1 MNFNSSEV
9 NNSETRGNGSHVP
22 LAIVGFSFEFPR
34 EATSVGS
41 FWEMIC
47 KGRTASSD
55 FPSDRMNIQ
64 EYYHPDDNRT
74 STIPLRGGNFLE
86 EDLGVFDAPFFSITP
101 AEAACMDPQHRK
113 MLETAYHALEDA
125 GITLHKCS
133 GSDTSVYTGCFTND
147 YLSILEKDFEAEQK
161 HAAMGVTPSMLANRL
176 SWFFNFKGTSMNLD
190 SACSSSLIALHLACQ
205 DLRSGTSSMALVGGA
220 NLVYH
225 PDFMKMMS
233 NGNFLSPDSQ
243 SWSFDDRANG
253 YSRGEGIAVIVV
265 KRLSDAL
272 RDGDTIRTIIRQ
284 TATNQDGRTPGI
296 TLPSQQSQIEL
307 IERSY
312 KDANL
317 DMEPTRFFEAHGTGT
332 KAGDPVEAN
341 AIGKAFRH
349 CRSKEDPLYIGA
361 VKSNIG
367 HLEGCSGL
375 AGVIKALL
383 VLERGIIPPIATFQS
398 VNKQIDT
405 ESLHIRFPQTQLQW
419 PTSTLRRACVNSFGF
434 GGTNALVILDDV
446 YHYLSANGLHGC
458 HQTLELTPTTLGV
471 VRGEVN
477 GHKRIDYSHE
487 SVNACDHLTA
497 LPPRNGDG
505 SGSNTA
511 KVFHSPPKLVVWS
524 AFEEK
529 CAQRMSDLYS
539 NFIREEQPCIDD
551 LAHIQAVR
559 RNHFQ
564 WRSFIVTRQYDCT
577 KFEALEPMK
586 PIKPIRAN
594 KDQRIAFIFTGQG
607 TQYLGMGREL
617 ISFQTFKDSLRDSD
631 RCLNSLGCP
640 WSIQE
645 KIEESHLIFPI
656 DNPEYSQPLTT
667 CLQIALVDL
676 LKSFGI
682 IPSSVIG
689 HSSGE
694 IAAAYAAG
702 ALSRSS
708 AVRVSY
714 YRGIVS
720 SKLATLRKDMGMM
733 AVGLSK
739 SAVLA
744 YLDRFR
750 EAEGSVNVNIACINS
765 PKSTTLSGD
774 STQLTA
780 LCQWLTKDSI
790 FARKLRVSVAYH
802 SEYMKTISS
811 EYYDV
816 LGPLEKGRNSKF
828 IPMLSTVTKDIVTTE
843 SLRDPI
849 YWVQNMESPVNFEGA
864 VSKLLGQSSQKQRK
878 ILGGE
883 NAGKNFG
890 FTQIVEIGPHNTL
903 QGPVRDIISN
913 IKTQKAEPAYVPS
926 LVRGQDA
933 SVTLLCAVGMLQSS
947 GYPVNL
953 VAVNNNEVTDRKCR
967 MPSNMPKYP
976 FNHQS
981 SYWKEGRLSKN
992 FRFPSF
998 ARDDLLGTR
1007 NLDWNPKMAQ
1017 WRNVIR
1023 LSEVPWLEDHQVQG
1037 EILFPAAG
1045 MVVMAIEGL
1054 KQLVCQTAH
1063 LQGVQIKDIHFL
1075 HPIAFPGESDKV
1087 ETQLNILTETSSI
1100 SNSASWSYF
1109 RLFVIES
1116 DNYMECCSGYIRP
1129 VLDEKNRR
1137 YAMCGLS
1144 FLDGEPLA
1152 EWLSNT
1158 FDACREL
1165 ADPYSVE
1172 TTVKYGPCFQNL
1184 SNSYL
1189 GPKGEAMAEI
1199 NTKSWTSKSAS
1210 SFHQAYAVHPSTID
1224 GLAQLMAPT
1233 IAKGYNVKQTM
1244 VPVHVSSIW
1253 IDFMGFESLEGAKI
1267 QGAARCKLRGYRG
1280 ATGNIVATPIASS
1293 TPLIVLEGL
1302 DTSFITAANTSNIK
1316 HFQPR
1321 NLCTQL
1327 VWKPD
1332 IDMMSNQQI
1341 IHWCT
1346 INRPTGAID
1355 ELYKYERL
1363 NTIILL
1369 FILEALDIMDHA
1381 SSPAVPHLEM
1391 YLEWMKY
1398 QRDRLSN
1405 DDRRATLEL
1414 LQDRDRRNQLTVQ
1427 VGNSGVE
1434 GVFFLQIGQVLSKV
1448 LRGEV
1453 DPLNVIFND
1462 GLADRY
1468 YEEMLSNDY
1477 YTHPS
1482 SAFVELLCFKNPS
1495 MKILEVGAGTGGQTL
1510 PILKAM
1516 TSGKTKMWSRYDYTD
1531 ISPAFFGQARV
1542 KFHEYIDQ
1550 MEFRVCDIS
1559 KDPASQ
1565 SFETESYDLVI
1576 ASHVLHATNDLDQ
1589 TLRNIRKLLKPS
1601 GTLLLFETTRPEVLH
1616 IGFAFG
1622 LLKGWWSPLSLESR
1636 SQYSPCLTTEQWN
1649 NRLERAGFS
1658 GTEVAIPNQ
1667 ENLQCR
1673 YSSTI
1678 ISKKA
1683 EPNVQQQPTSED
1695 VEIAIVVDTQVPGQL
1710 DIARLLE
1717 AQYARCK
1724 IYTLAECAAAD
1735 IPASALNLFLVEL
1748 DAIFLDDISE
1758 TDYWYLHRIL
1768 NNSSKTLWITRS
1780 PSDCL
1785 EPRHHLVEGLGR
1797 TLASESFTRK
1807 FVTLSLDGKF
1817 DYEPSRI
1824 ASLISNIMAKIIN
1837 STVVDLENNYMS
1849 KDGALQIGR
1858 VREYKSMNDKIARQ
1872 TLPRHMKQ
1880 LNLDTDTRISLD
1892 LETPGQLETLQWI
1905 SNGNEPA
1912 SKPLD
1917 QDEVLVE
1924 IRALGLTLR
1933 DYLLVSGQLN
1943 DSGIVAECAGVV
1955 LKAGDK
1961 SGLHPGDRVCV
1972 IGKSLGCSVLRLKTG
1987 AVAKMPEQMSFEE
2000 GAAMPTSLW
2009 LAYHGLVEIARVQKG
2024 ESVLVIQASSS
2035 LGQMVLQIA
2044 KSLGAEPLAIANSAS
2059 EKILLESF
2067 DLPETKVLRDD
2078 YSSIS
2083 LKDSIYRATH
2093 GKGVDIILGPIT
2105 EDLNVDY
2112 SDLIAPFGRLIDIGI
2127 KGEQRSLIKPYRH
2140 TITNSLQ
2147 ASIDMIDLLNKNPD
2161 LVYNSYRKATDFCF
2175 EQHLKP
2181 PQPLQIFQADEIE
2194 DAFRNFESS
2203 ITTGKRIVQLRPG
2216 SVIQLADSM
2225 PKVNVEAKPEYQFPA
2240 NATYVIAGGLGGLGR
2255 SSARWMVNRGARNM
2269 ILLSRSGINGKKV
2282 AQALVSELE
2291 AQGACIVTPIVDV
2304 GDLNSLRRVLKQVSK
2319 DMPPIRGCIQA
2330 TVALRD
2336 NLFENMSYED
2346 WDISTRSKVTASWNL
2361 HKALPSDLDFFVLFS
2376 SINGIFGGRAQA
2388 NYAAGNTFKDAL
2400 AHYRVALGQKAVS
2413 IDLGMMVDE
2422 GVVAENESVLNFM
2435 RRIGHLMDIQEEEL
2449 LGLLD
2454 YYCDPKLP
2462 LLFAGQA
2469 QILVGIEMPSAVLA
2483 KGIDLHHSIFRPMF
2497 RQLFRVVPE
2506 SLNEKGQ
2513 SQNGA
2518 IAILDREGLLRKATS
2533 LQDAI
2538 TLVAEWFSGKIGQ
2551 ILGLAVSEIDTS
2563 KPIHTYGID
2572 SLIAID
2578 LKNWLAK
2585 EIGADIAVFMLLGNT
2600 SIESLSRMAAEK
2612 SRYRV

>member
-1 MNFNSSEV
+1 MNFNSSGAD
-9 NNSETRGNGSHVP
+9 NSETRRDGSHIP

-34 EATSVGS
+34 EATSVAS

-47 KGRTASSD
+47 EGRTASSD
-55 FPSDRMNIQ
+55 FPFDRMNIQ
-64 EYYHPDDNRT
+64 GYYHPDDNRT

-101 AEAACMDPQHRK
+101 AEAACMDPQHP
-113 MLETAYHALEDA
+113 

-205 DLRSGTSSMALVGGA
+205 DLRAGTSSMALVGGA

-284 TATNQDGRTPGI
+284 SATNQDGRTPGI

-307 IERSY
+307 IERTY

-361 VKSNIG
+361 VKANIG

-383 VLERGIIPPIATFQS
+383 VLERGIIPPIAEFQS

-405 ESLHIRFPQTQLQW
+405 EALHICFPRTQLQW

-446 YHYLSANGLHGC
+446 YHYLEANGLHGF
-458 HQTLELTPTTLGV
+458 HQTLELTPTTLGL

-477 GHKRIDYSHE
+477 GRNHIKYSQEWVTSCNH
-487 SVNACDHLTA
+487 STA
-497 LPPRNGDG
+497 LLKSNGNR
-505 SGSNTA
+505 SGNDTA
-511 KVFHSPPKLVVWS
+511 KAFHLSPKLVVWS
-524 AFEEK
+524 AYEET
-529 CAQRMSDLYS
+529 CAQRMSELYS
-539 NFIREEQPCIDD
+539 NFIREGQPCIDD

-564 WRSFIVTRQYDCT
+564 WRSFIVTRQYDST
-577 KFEALEPMK
+577 KFEILGSIK
-586 PIKPIRAN
+586 PIKAN
-594 KDQRIAFIFTGQG
+594 KEQRIAFIFTGQG
-607 TQYLGMGREL
+607 AQYLGMGREL
-617 ISFQTFKDSLRDSD
+617 TSFQTFKDSLRDSD
-631 RCLNSLGCP
+631 MCLKGLGCA

-645 KIEESHLIFPI
+645 KIEESHHDFPI

-676 LKSFGI
+676 LKSFSI
-682 IPSSVIG
+682 IPSGVIG

-720 SKLATLRKDMGMM
+720 SKLAALRKDMGMM
-733 AVGLSK
+733 AVGLSE

-744 YLDRFR
+744 YLDRLR
-750 EAEGSVNVNIACINS
+750 EVEGSVHVNIACVNS
-765 PKSTTLSGD
+765 PKSITLSGD

-780 LCQWLTKDSI
+780 LAQWLTNDSL

-802 SEYMKTISS
+802 SEYMETISS
-811 EYYDV
+811 EYYAV
-816 LGPLEKGRNSKF
+816 LGPLEKGRKSKF
-828 IPMLSTVTKDIVTTE
+828 IPMLSTVTQDIVTIE
-843 SLRDPI
+843 HLLDPI
-849 YWVQNMESPVNFEGA
+849 YWVQNMKSPVNFEGA
-864 VSKLLGQSSQKQRK
+864 VSKLLGQSSQKPRK
-878 ILGGE
+878 VLGGE
-883 NAGKNFG
+883 NVGKNLC

-903 QGPVRDIISN
+903 QGPIRDIISD
-913 IKTQKAEPAYVPS
+913 IKTQKSKPTYVPS

-933 SVTLLCAVGMLQSS
+933 SVALLCAVGMLQSS

-953 VAVNNNEVTDRKCR
+953 VAVNNSELTDRKCR

-976 FNHQS
+976 FNHKS

-1007 NLDWNPKMAQ
+1007 SLDWNPKMAQ
-1017 WRNVIR
+1017 WRNVMR

-1054 KQLVCQTAH
+1054 KQLVDQTAYV
-1063 LQGVQIKDIHFL
+1063 QGVQIKDIHFL
-1075 HPIAFPGESDKV
+1075 HPIAFPRESDKV

-1116 DNYMECCSGYIRP
+1116 DKYMECCSGYIRP
-1129 VLDEKNRR
+1129 VFDEKNRR
-1137 YAMCGLS
+1137 YALCGLFS
-1144 FLDGEPLA
+1144 LDDEPLA

-1172 TTVKYGPCFQNL
+1172 TTVKYGPCFQSL
-1184 SNSYL
+1184 SNVYL
-1189 GPKGEAMAEI
+1189 GPKGEAIAEI
-1199 NTKSWTSKSAS
+1199 NTRSWTSKSAN
-1210 SFHQAYAVHPSTID
+1210 SFHQAYAIHPSTID

-1233 IAKGYNVKQTM
+1233 IAKGYIVQQTM
-1244 VPVHVSSIW
+1244 VPVHVSNIW
-1253 IDFMGFESLEGAKI
+1253 IDFMGFQSLEGAKI
-1267 QGAARCKLRGYRG
+1267 HGAARCKLRGYRG
-1280 ATGNIVATPIASS
+1280 ATGNIVATPIGSS
-1293 TPLIVLEGL
+1293 APLIILEGL
-1302 DTSFITAANTSNIK
+1302 DTSIITAASPSNIK
-1316 HFQPR
+1316 HSQPR

-1341 IHWCT
+1341 THWCT
-1346 INRPTGAID
+1346 INRPTGATNEICN
-1355 ELYKYERL
+1355 YERL
-1363 NTIILL
+1363 NTVILL
-1369 FILEALDIMDHA
+1369 FILEALDVMDHSA
-1381 SSPAVPHLEM
+1381 SSVVPHLEI

-1398 QRDRLSN
+1398 QRDCLSN
-1405 DDRRATLEL
+1405 DDLRAALEL

-1434 GVFFLQIGQVLSKV
+1434 GVFFIQIGQVLSKV

-1453 DPLNVIFND
+1453 NPLNIIFND

-1468 YEEMLSNDY
+1468 YEEMLSSDY

-1482 SAFVELLCFKNPS
+1482 SAFIELLCFKNPS

-1516 TSGKTKMWSRYDYTD
+1516 TTDKTKMWSRYDYTD
-1531 ISPAFFGQARV
+1531 ISPAFFAQART

-1576 ASHVLHATNDLDQ
+1576 ASHVLHATSDLDQ
-1589 TLRNIRKLLKPS
+1589 TLHNIRRLLKPS
-1601 GTLLLFETTRPEVLH
+1601 GTLLMFETTRPEVLH

-1622 LLKGWWSPLSLESR
+1622 LLKGWWSPLSHESR
-1636 SQYSPCLTTEQWN
+1636 SQYSPCLTTEQWD
-1649 NRLERAGFS
+1649 NRLKRAGFL

-1683 EPNVQQQPTSED
+1683 EPNVQQQLTSED
-1695 VEIAIVVDTQVPGQL
+1695 EDIAIVVDTQVPGQL

-1717 AQYARCK
+1717 VQHARCK
-1724 IYTLAECAAAD
+1724 IYTLAECAVAD

-1748 DAIFLDDISE
+1748 DAIFLDGISK
-1758 TDYWYLHRIL
+1758 TDYRYLQGIL
-1768 NNSSKTLWITRS
+1768 NNTSKTLWVTRS
-1780 PSDCL
+1780 PTDCF
-1785 EPRHHLVEGLGR
+1785 EPRHHLVDGLGR
-1797 TLASESFTRK
+1797 TLASESFKRK
-1807 FVTLSLDGKF
+1807 FVTLSLDSKF
-1817 DYEPSRI
+1817 DYEVQRI
-1824 ASLISNIMAKIIN
+1824 ASLISDLIVKITN
-1837 STVVDLENNYMS
+1837 FAVADLENNYMS
-1849 KDGALQIGR
+1849 KDGTLQIGR
-1858 VREYKSMNDKIARQ
+1858 VREYRSMNDKIARH
-1872 TLPRHMKQ
+1872 TLPRQMKQ
-1880 LNLDTDTRISLD
+1880 LNIETGIRISLD
-1892 LETPGQLETLQWI
+1892 LENPGQLETLQWI
-1905 SNGNEPA
+1905 SNDNESA

-1924 IRALGLTLR
+1924 VRALGLTLR

-1943 DSGIVAECAGVV
+1943 NSGGFVTECAGIV
-1955 LKAGDK
+1955 LKVGDK
-1961 SGLHPGDRVCV
+1961 SGLYPGDRVCV
-1972 IGKSLGCSVLRLKTG
+1972 IGQSLGCSVLRLKTG
-1987 AVAKMPEQMSFEE
+1987 AVAKIPQQISFAE
-2000 GAAMPTSLW
+2000 GAALPTSLW
-2009 LAYHGLVEIARVQKG
+2009 LAYHGLVEISRVQKG
-2024 ESVLVIQASSS
+2024 ESVLIIQASSS
-2035 LGQMVLQIA
+2035 LGQMALQIA
-2044 KSLGAEPLAIANSAS
+2044 KSLGAEPLAMDSSAS
-2059 EKILLESF
+2059 KKILLESF
-2067 DLPETKVLRDD
+2067 DLLETNFLCDD
-2078 YSSIS
+2078 DSSIS

-2093 GKGVDIILGPIT
+2093 GKGVDVIIGPIV
-2105 EDLNVDY
+2105 ENLDVNY
-2112 SDLIAPFGRLIDIGI
+2112 SDLIAPFGRLIDVGI
-2127 KGEQRSLIKPYRH
+2127 KGEQRSLIKPYRY

-2147 ASIDMIDLLNKNPD
+2147 ASIDMVDLLNKNPN
-2161 LVYNSYRKATDFCF
+2161 LAYNSYRKATKFCF

-2181 PQPLQIFQADEIE
+2181 PQSLQIFQAHEIAA
-2194 DAFRNFESS
+2194 AFRHFENRSMAE
-2203 ITTGKRIVQLRPG
+2203 KRVVQLLPG
-2216 SVIQLADSM
+2216 SVIQLADPV
-2225 PKVNVEAKPEYQFPA
+2225 PKVNVETKPEYQFPA

-2269 ILLSRSGINGKKV
+2269 ILLSRSGVNGKKA
-2282 AQALVSELE
+2282 AQTLVSELE
-2291 AQGACIVTPIVDV
+2291 GQGACVATPIVDV
-2304 GDLNSLRRVLKQVSK
+2304 GDLSSLQKVLSQVSK
-2319 DMPPIRGCIQA
+2319 EMPPIRGCIQA

-2336 NLFENMSYED
+2336 NLFEKMSYED
-2346 WDISTRSKVTASWNL
+2346 WNISTRSKVTASWNL
-2361 HKALPSDLDFFVLFS
+2361 HKVLPLDLDFLVLFS

-2462 LLFAGQA
+2462 VLSADQA

-2506 SLNEKGQ
+2506 GSNEKGQ
-2513 SQNGA
+2513 LQNGA
-2518 IAILDREGLLRKATS
+2518 MVILDREGLLRKTAS
-2533 LQDAI
+2533 FQDAI

-2551 ILGLAVSEIDTS
+2551 ILGLAVSDIDTS

-2585 EIGADIAVFMLLGNT
+2585 EIGADIAVFILLGNT
-2600 SIESLSRMAAEK
+2600 SIEGLSRMAVEK
-2612 SRYRV
+2612 SRYRA

>member
-1 MNFNSSEV
+1 
-9 NNSETRGNGSHVP
+9 
-22 LAIVGFSFEFPR
+22 
-34 EATSVGS
+34 
-41 FWEMIC
+41 
-47 KGRTASSD
+47 
-55 FPSDRMNIQ
+55 
-64 EYYHPDDNRT
+64 
-74 STIPLRGGNFLE
+74 
-86 EDLGVFDAPFFSITP
+86 
-101 AEAACMDPQHRK
+101 MDPQHRK
-113 MLETAYHALEDA
+113 MLETAYHALED
-125 GITLHKCS
+125 GEYSRTMTRELKNLIMY
-133 GSDTSVYTGCFTND
+133 TSVYTGCFTND
-147 YLSILEKDFEAEQK
+147 YLSILEKNFEAEQK

-205 DLRSGTSSMALVGGA
+205 DLRAGTSSMALVGGA

-243 SWSFDDRANG
+243 SWSFDNRANG

-284 TATNQDGRTPGI
+284 TATNQDGRTSGI

-361 VKSNIG
+361 VKANIG

-383 VLERGIIPPIATFQS
+383 VLEKGIIPPIATFQS
-398 VNKQIDT
+398 VNKQIDA
-405 ESLHIRFPQTQLQW
+405 ESLHICFPRTQLQW

-446 YHYLSANGLHGC
+446 YHYLNANGLHDC
-458 HQTLELTPTTLGV
+458 HQTLESTPTTLGV
-471 VRGEVN
+471 VRSEVN
-477 GHKRIDYSHE
+477 GHKRIKYSQE
-487 SVNACDHLTA
+487 LVTPGEYSTA
-497 LPPRNGDG
+497 LLPSNGNR
-505 SGSNTA
+505 SGSDTA
-511 KVFHSPPKLVVWS
+511 RVFHSSPKLVVWS
-524 AFEEK
+524 AFEET

-539 NFIREEQPCIDD
+539 NFIREENPCIDD
-551 LAHIQAVR
+551 LAHTQAVR

-564 WRSFIVTRQYDCT
+564 WRSFIVTRQHDST
-577 KFEALEPMK
+577 KFEALE

-594 KDQRIAFIFTGQG
+594 KEQRIAFIFTGQG
-607 TQYLGMGREL
+607 AQYLGMGREL
-617 ISFQTFKDSLRDSD
+617 ISFQTFKDSLKDSD
-631 RCLNSLGCP
+631 RCLNSLGCT

-645 KIEESHLIFPI
+645 KIEESHHDFPI

-708 AVRVSY
+708 AVKVSY
-714 YRGIVS
+714 FRGMVS
-720 SKLATLRKDMGMM
+720 SKLATSRDDMGMM

-744 YLDRFR
+744 YLDRLR
-750 EAEGSVNVNIACINS
+750 EVEGFVHVNIACVNS
-765 PKSTTLSGD
+765 PKSITLSGD
-774 STQLTA
+774 STQLKA

-828 IPMLSTVTKDIVTTE
+828 IPMLSTVTQDIVTIE
-843 SLRDPI
+843 HLRDPT
-849 YWVQNMESPVNFEGA
+849 YWVQNMNSPVNFEGA

-878 ILGGE
+878 VLGGE
-883 NAGKNFG
+883 NADKNFC

-903 QGPVRDIISN
+903 QEPVRDIISN
-913 IKTQKAEPAYVPS
+913 IETQKAKPSYVPC
-926 LVRGQDA
+926 LFRGQDA

-953 VAVNNNEVTDRKCR
+953 VAVNNSEATDRKCR

-976 FNHQS
+976 FNHKS

-1017 WRNVIR
+1017 WRNVMR

-1054 KQLVCQTAH
+1054 KQLFDQTAY

-1075 HPIAFPGESDKV
+1075 HPIAFPRESDKV

-1100 SNSASWSYF
+1100 SNSSSWSYF

-1116 DNYMECCSGYIRP
+1116 DKYMECCSGYIRP

-1137 YAMCGLS
+1137 YATSGLS
-1144 FLDGEPLA
+1144 FLDGESLP

-1158 FDACREL
+1158 FDACREQ

-1184 SNSYL
+1184 SNVYL

-1199 NTKSWTSKSAS
+1199 NTRSWASKSAN

-1244 VPVHVSSIW
+1244 VPVHVSNIW
-1253 IDFMGFESLEGAKI
+1253 IDFMGFQSLEGAKI
-1267 QGAARCKLRGYRG
+1267 HGAARCKLRGYRG
-1280 ATGNIVATPIASS
+1280 ATGNVVATPIASS

-1302 DTSFITAANTSNIK
+1302 DTSFITAASPSNIK

-1321 NLCTQL
+1321 SLCTQL

-1346 INRPTGAID
+1346 INRPTGAIE

-1363 NTIILL
+1363 NNFILL
-1369 FILEALDIMDHA
+1369 FILEALDIMDH
-1381 SSPAVPHLEM
+1381 SSSSAVPHLEM

-1405 DDRRATLEL
+1405 DDLQATLEL
-1414 LQDRDRRNQLTVQ
+1414 LQDSDRRNQLTVQ

-1516 TSGKTKMWSRYDYTD
+1516 TSDKTKMWSRYDYTD
-1531 ISPAFFGQARV
+1531 ISPAFFGQARI

-1636 SQYSPCLTTEQWN
+1636 SQCSPCLTTEQWDS
-1649 NRLERAGFS
+1649 RLKRAGFC
-1658 GTEVAIPNQ
+1658 GAEVAIPNQ

-1683 EPNVQQQPTSED
+1683 ESGVQQQPTSVD
-1695 VEIAIVVDTQVPGQL
+1695 VDIAIVVDTQVPDQL
-1710 DIARLLE
+1710 HIARLLE
-1717 AQYARCK
+1717 VQYARCE

-1758 TDYWYLHRIL
+1758 TDYWHLHGIL
-1768 NNSSKTLWITRS
+1768 NNSSKILWVTRS
-1780 PSDCL
+1780 PSDCF

-1807 FVTLSLDGKF
+1807 FVTLSLDSKF
-1817 DYEPSRI
+1817 DYEASRI
-1824 ASLISNIMAKIIN
+1824 ASLTSDIITQITN
-1837 STVVDLENNYMS
+1837 SAVVDFENNYVS
-1849 KDGALQIGR
+1849 KNGALQIGR
-1858 VREYKSMNDKIARQ
+1858 VREYRSMNDKIARQ

-1880 LNLDTDTRISLD
+1880 LNLETDTRISLD
-1892 LETPGQLETLQWI
+1892 LETPGRLDTLQWI
-1905 SNGNEPA
+1905 SNGNESA

-1917 QDEVLVE
+1917 QDEVLVQL
-1924 IRALGLTLR
+1924 RALGLTLR
-1933 DYLLVSGQLN
+1933 DYLLVSGQIN
-1943 DSGIVAECAGVV
+1943 DSGFVTECAGVV
-1955 LKAGDK
+1955 LKAGEK
-1961 SGLHPGDRVCV
+1961 SGLYPGDRVCA
-1972 IGKSLGCSVLRLKTG
+1972 IGKSLGCSVLRLKKG
-1987 AVAKMPEQMSFEE
+1987 AVAKLPEQTSFAE
-2000 GAAMPTSLW
+2000 GAAIPTSLW

-2044 KSLGAEPLAIANSAS
+2044 KSLGAEPFAMAS
-2059 EKILLESF
+2059 SSSQKILLESF
-2067 DLPETKVLRDD
+2067 DLPETKVLCDD
-2078 YSSIS
+2078 DSSIS

-2093 GKGVDIILGPIT
+2093 GKGVDIIIGPIT
-2105 EDLNVDY
+2105 EDLDVDY
-2112 SDLIAPFGRLIDIGI
+2112 SDLIAPFGRLIDTGI
-2127 KGEQRSLIKPYRH
+2127 KGERRSLVKPYRH

-2147 ASIDMIDLLNKNPD
+2147 ASIDLIDLLNKNPD
-2161 LVYNSYRKATDFCF
+2161 LVYDSYRKATDFCS
-2175 EQHLKP
+2175 EQHLKL
-2181 PQPLQIFQADEIE
+2181 PQPLQIFQAHEIE
-2194 DAFRNFESS
+2194 DAFRHFESS
-2203 ITTGKRIVQLRPG
+2203 STTGKRVVQLQPG
-2216 SVIQLADSM
+2216 SVIQLADPI
-2225 PKVNVEAKPEYQFPA
+2225 PKVNVETKPEYQFPA

-2255 SSARWMVNRGARNM
+2255 SSARWMVKRGARNM
-2269 ILLSRSGINGKKV
+2269 ILLSRSGTNDKKA

-2291 AQGACIVTPIVDV
+2291 AQGACIAIPLVDV

-2319 DMPPIRGCIQA
+2319 EMPPIRGCIQA

-2336 NLFENMSYED
+2336 NLFEKMSYED

-2361 HKALPSDLDFFVLFS
+2361 HKVLPLDLDFFVLFS

-2454 YYCDPKLP
+2454 HYCDPKLP
-2462 LLFAGQA
+2462 LLSADQT

-2506 SLNEKGQ
+2506 GLNEKGQ

-2518 IAILDREGLLRKATS
+2518 IAILDREGLLRKAAS

-2538 TLVAEWFSGKIGQ
+2538 TLVAEWFSGKICQ
-2551 ILGLAVSEIDTS
+2551 ILGLTVSDIDTN

-2585 EIGADIAVFMLLGNT
+2585 EIGADIAVFMLLGNN
-2600 SIESLSRMAAEK
+2600 SIEDLSRMAAEK
-2612 SRYRV
+2612 SRYRT

>member
-1 MNFNSSEV
+1 
-9 NNSETRGNGSHVP
+9 
-22 LAIVGFSFEFPR
+22 
-34 EATSVGS
+34 
-41 FWEMIC
+41 MIC
-47 KGRTASSD
+47 QGRTASSD

-64 EYYHPDDNRT
+64 GYYHPDDNRT
-74 STIPLRGGNFLE
+74 STIPLRGGSFLK
-86 EDLGVFDAPFFSITP
+86 EDLGVFDTPFFSITP
-101 AEAACMDPQHRK
+101 AEAACMDPQHP
-113 MLETAYHALEDA
+113 

-190 SACSSSLIALHLACQ
+190 S
-205 DLRSGTSSMALVGGA
+205 ALVGGA

-312 KDANL
+312 KDSNL

-349 CRSKEDPLYIGA
+349 CRSKQDPLYIGA
-361 VKSNIG
+361 VKANIG

-383 VLERGIIPPIATFQS
+383 VLERGIIPPIAGFQS
-398 VNKQIDT
+398 ANKQIDT
-405 ESLHIRFPQTQLQW
+405 ESLHICFPRTQLQW

-446 YHYLSANGLHGC
+446 YHYLEANGLHGC
-458 HQTLELTPTTLGV
+458 HQTRELLPTKLGV

-477 GHKRIDYSHE
+477 GHKRIKYSQE
-487 SVNACDHLTA
+487 WVTPWDHSTRL
-497 LPPRNGDG
+497 LHSNGNSSSSD
-505 SGSNTA
+505 TT
-511 KVFHSPPKLVVWS
+511 KVSHSSPKLVVWS
-524 AFEEK
+524 AFEET
-529 CAQRMSDLYS
+529 CAQRMSDLYI

-551 LAHIQAVR
+551 LAHTQAVR

-564 WRSFIVTRQYDCT
+564 WRSFIVTRQYDST
-577 KFEALEPMK
+577 MFEALE

-594 KDQRIAFIFTGQG
+594 KEQRIAFIFTGQG
-607 TQYLGMGREL
+607 AQCLGMGREL
-617 ISFQTFKDSLRDSD
+617 ISFQTFKDSLKDSD

-645 KIEESHLIFPI
+645 KIEESHHNFLI

-708 AVRVSY
+708 AVKVSY

-720 SKLATLRKDMGMM
+720 SKLATLRNDMGMM

-744 YLDRFR
+744 YLDRLR
-750 EAEGSVNVNIACINS
+750 EAEGSVHVNIACVNS
-765 PKSTTLSGD
+765 PKNITLSGD

-780 LCQWLTKDSI
+780 LCQWLTEDSI

-802 SEYMKTISS
+802 SEYVETIST
-811 EYYDV
+811 EYYDL
-816 LGPLEKGRNSKF
+816 LGPLEKGRKSKF
-828 IPMLSTVTKDIVTTE
+828 IPMLFTVTQDIVTIE
-843 SLRDPI
+843 NLRDPI
-849 YWVQNMESPVNFEGA
+849 YWVQNMKSTVNFEGA

-878 ILGGE
+878 VLGGE
-883 NAGKNFG
+883 NAGKNFC
-890 FTQIVEIGPHNTL
+890 FTQIVEVGPHNAL

-913 IKTQKAEPAYVPS
+913 LKTQNEKPTYVPS

-933 SVTLLCAVGMLQSS
+933 SVTLLCVVGRLQSS

-953 VAVNNNEVTDRKCR
+953 VAVNNSEVKDRQCR

-976 FNHQS
+976 FNHKS

-1007 NLDWNPKMAQ
+1007 SLDWNPKMAQ
-1017 WRNVIR
+1017 WRNIMR
-1023 LSEVPWLEDHQVQG
+1023 LSEVSWLEDHQVQG
-1037 EILFPAAG
+1037 EVLFPAAG
-1045 MVVMAIEGL
+1045 MVVTAIEGL
-1054 KQLVCQTAH
+1054 KQLVDQTAY

-1075 HPIAFPGESDKV
+1075 HPITFPRESDKV

-1116 DNYMECCSGYIRP
+1116 DKYMECCSGYIRP
-1129 VLDEKNRR
+1129 VFDEKNRR

-1184 SNSYL
+1184 SNVYL

-1199 NTKSWTSKSAS
+1199 NTRSWTSKSAN

-1233 IAKGYNVKQTM
+1233 IAKGYTVQQTM
-1244 VPVHVSSIW
+1244 VPVHVSNIW
-1253 IDFMGFESLEGAKI
+1253 IDFMGFQSLEGAKI
-1267 QGAARCKLRGYRG
+1267 HGAARCKLRGYRG
-1280 ATGNIVATPIASS
+1280 ATGNIVATPIGSS
-1293 TPLIVLEGL
+1293 TPLIILEGL
-1302 DTSFITAANTSNIK
+1302 DTSFITAASPSNIK

-1321 NLCTQL
+1321 KLCTQL
-1327 VWKPD
+1327 VWKQD

-1346 INRPTGAID
+1346 VNRPTGAID
-1355 ELYKYERL
+1355 ELCNYERL
-1363 NTIILL
+1363 NTVILL
-1369 FILEALDIMDHA
+1369 FILEALNVMDH
-1381 SSPAVPHLEM
+1381 SSSSAAPHLEM

-1405 DDRRATLEL
+1405 DDLRATLEL

-1427 VGNSGVE
+1427 VRNSGVE
-1434 GVFFLQIGQVLSKV
+1434 GAFFMQIGQVLSKV

-1453 DPLNVIFND
+1453 DPLNVIFSD

-1482 SAFVELLCFKNPS
+1482 SAFIELLCFKNPS

-1516 TSGKTKMWSRYDYTD
+1516 TSEKTKMWSRYDYTD
-1531 ISPAFFGQARV
+1531 ISPAFFGQARI

-1550 MEFRVCDIS
+1550 MKFRVCDIS

-1589 TLRNIRKLLKPS
+1589 TLRNIRKLLRPS
-1601 GTLLLFETTRPEVLH
+1601 GTLLLFETTRPEALH

-1636 SQYSPCLTTEQWN
+1636 SQYSPCLTTEQWDD
-1649 NRLERAGFS
+1649 RLKRTGFL

-1695 VEIAIVVDTQVPGQL
+1695 EDIAIVVDTQVSGQL
-1710 DIARLLE
+1710 DIARILE
-1717 AQYARCK
+1717 VQYARCK
-1724 IYTLAECAAAD
+1724 IYTLAECAAAN
-1735 IPASALNLFLVEL
+1735 IPASALKLFLVEL

-1758 TDYWYLHRIL
+1758 TDYWYLHEIL
-1768 NNSSKTLWITRS
+1768 NSSSKILWVTRS
-1780 PSDCL
+1780 PSDCF
-1785 EPRHHLVEGLGR
+1785 EPRHHLVDGLGR
-1797 TLASESFTRK
+1797 TLASESFTLK
-1807 FVTLSLDGKF
+1807 FVTLSLGSKF
-1817 DYEPSRI
+1817 DYEAPHI
-1824 ASLISNIMAKIIN
+1824 ASLISDIMAQITN
-1837 STVVDLENNYMS
+1837 SAVIDLENNYMS
-1849 KDGALQIGR
+1849 KDGTLQIGR
-1858 VREYKSMNDKIARQ
+1858 VREYRSMNDKIARQ
-1872 TLPRHMKQ
+1872 TRPRQMKQ
-1880 LNLDTDTRISLD
+1880 FNLETDTRISLD

-1905 SNGNEPA
+1905 SNGNESA

-1924 IRALGLTLR
+1924 VRALGLTPR
-1933 DYLLVSGQLN
+1933 DHLLVSGQLN
-1943 DSGIVAECAGVV
+1943 DLGLVTECAGIV

-1961 SGLHPGDRVCV
+1961 SGLYPGDRVCV
-1972 IGKSLGCSVLRLKTG
+1972 IGKSLGCSVLRLKRG
-1987 AVAKMPEQMSFEE
+1987 AVAKMPQQLSFAE
-2000 GAAMPTSLW
+2000 GSAIPTSLW

-2044 KSLGAEPLAIANSAS
+2044 KSLGAEPLAMTSSAS
-2059 EKILLESF
+2059 KKILLESF
-2067 DLPETKVLRDD
+2067 NLPETKVLCDD
-2078 YSSIS
+2078 DSSIS

-2093 GKGVDIILGPIT
+2093 GKGVDVIIGPIV
-2105 EDLNVDY
+2105 EDLDVDY
-2112 SDLIAPFGRLIDIGI
+2112 SDLIAPFGRLIDIGT
-2127 KGEQRSLIKPYRH
+2127 KSEQRSLIKPYRR

-2147 ASIDMIDLLNKNPD
+2147 ASIDMVDLLNKNPD
-2161 LVYNSYRKATDFCF
+2161 LAYISYRKATDFCF

-2181 PQPLQIFQADEIE
+2181 PQSLQIFQAHEIK
-2194 DAFRNFESS
+2194 DAFKHFENRS
-2203 ITTGKRIVQLRPG
+2203 TAEKRVVQLLPG
-2216 SVIQLADSM
+2216 SVIQ
-2225 PKVNVEAKPEYQFPA
+2225 VNVETKPEYQFPA

-2255 SSARWMVNRGARNM
+2255 SSARWMVSRGARNM
-2269 ILLSRSGINGKKV
+2269 ILLSRSGVNGKKA

-2291 AQGACIVTPIVDV
+2291 AQGACVATLMVDV
-2304 GDLNSLRRVLKQVSK
+2304 GDLNSLQRVLNQVSK
-2319 DMPPIRGCIQA
+2319 EMPPIRGCIQA

-2336 NLFENMSYED
+2336 NSFEKMSYED

-2361 HKALPSDLDFFVLFS
+2361 HKVLPLDLNFFVLFS

-2462 LLFAGQA
+2462 LLSADQA

-2506 SLNEKGQ
+2506 GLNEKGQ

-2518 IAILDREGLLRKATS
+2518 IAILDREGLLRKAAS

-2538 TLVAEWFSGKIGQ
+2538 TLVTEWFSGKIGQ
-2551 ILGLAVSEIDTS
+2551 ILGLAVSDIDTS
-2563 KPIHTYGID
+2563 KPVHAYGID

-2585 EIGADIAVFMLLGNT
+2585 EIGADVAVFMLLGNT
-2600 SIESLSRMAAEK
+2600 SIEGLSRVAAEK
-2612 SRYRV
+2612 SRYRT